1 VHWFLINKL
10 NSPRAKLRQGEWS
23 NPLMDHVKM
32 NVDASFDVD
41 DLAGTT
47 ELIFKRVKDI
57 FLLLQKIP
65 KFNMLKTH
73 LHLKL

>member
-1 VHWFLINKL
+1 
-10 NSPRAKLRQGEWS
+10 
-23 NPLMDHVKM
+23 M

-41 DLAGTT
+41 ELGGTT

-57 FLLLQKIP
+57 FLPLQKIP
-65 KFNMLKTH
+65 KFYMLKTH